1 VGHEDDTA
9 DVPLG
14 DLKAQARLLRAC
26 LPADEEEALRRR
38 RLITLA
44 MAAGFER
51 LVARLRPEVVLE
63 IGAHDGTFSRRM
75 KSALPHSDVIAI
87 EANPEVHAK
96 HKPHLEQAG
105 VLYVPKCISA
115 STGVV
120 ELRVPL
126 KKGKAANTMGSILP
140 DLRAKSIRTH
150 IVEAL
155 PLDSLLEGRA
165 GATNAIWL
173 DVEGAI
179 GEVLKGGTEV
189 FGGCQVLYCE
199 LEAEQRW
206 SGQALDEQMIAQLR
220 TFDLRPMIR
229 DIQRDWQYNA
239 VFVKSDL
246 IDRVEILQ
254 ILKESFWQATSVE

>member
-1 VGHEDDTA
+1 MGYKDDPA

-14 DLKAQARLLRAC
+14 DLTAQVRPLRAC
-26 LPADEEEALRRR
+26 LPADEKEALRRR

-51 LVARLRPEVVLE
+51 LVARLRPDVVLE
-63 IGAHDGTFSRRM
+63 IGAHDGSFSRRM
-75 KSALPHSDVIAI
+75 KSALPHSEVIAV
-87 EANPEVHAK
+87 EANPEVHSK

-105 VLYVPKCISA
+105 VVYMQKCVSA

-140 DLRAKSIRTH
+140 DLRAKSVRTH
-150 IVEAL
+150 IVEAI

-179 GEVLKGGTEV
+179 GEVLKGGTDV
-189 FGGCQVLYCE
+189 FAGCQALYCE

-206 SGQALDEQMIAQLR
+206 TGQALDEQIIAQLSA
-220 TFDLRPMIR
+220 FDLRPMIR

-239 VFVKSDL
+239 VFVKSGL
-246 IDRVEILQ
+246 IDRMEISR
-254 ILKESFWQATSVE
+254 ILKESFLQAASAE